1 MLYLD
6 FSLISHFSTKFLRH
20 LKGMSIWN
28 FDIIRPQSV
37 YITFRTLKK
46 DNSFLGTYSALK
58 SGWVP
63 CQVMLWS
70 DFSMNLTKSPDSD
83 RES

>member
-1 MLYLD
+1 
-6 FSLISHFSTKFLRH
+6 
-20 LKGMSIWN
+20 MSIWN

-37 YITFRTLKK
+37 CITFRTLKK

-70 DFSMNLTKSPDSD
+70 EFSMNLTESPESD
-83 RES
+83 CES